1 MNDSEKTPRYVGSSG
16 SLALFA
22 LGEKAI
28 VLDLDYNIVVG
39 TGFTSTL
46 STHKEWEI
54 DPSVQIP
61 KAALELAQASLTD
74 LSIRV
79 VTAAAASG
87 RMYTIPKGAQEEAKK
102 ALEWH
107 AEHHRGGTP
116 VGLNT
121 ARILSRGGQIG
132 IHKVRHIAKYFP
144 RHEVDKKG
152 KGWKPGEDNFPSNGR
167 IAWALWGGDTAWRW
181 AQAIVERENKAAKTA
196 SGALTA
202 AADLDSFKKAF
213 YLDPLSAPE
222 FLIRVRL
229 DGSGIDRLYKI
240 DTDGAV
246 FVWDDGSWDDLGDQ
260 ADIWDYDQALDDP
273 YDLVEKSHLPVDP
286 DSAIIIAARM
296 QQNPY
301 NMVSVGDID
310 ADEAALA
317 MFAASEMDWSVI
329 DYTLTAAGGSTG
341 DGVYTPQEHSMHAQT
356 QMRSSLGRFSPEN
369 KPAAPTA
376 QIPDNNEDSNTD
388 RKKEK
393 TQPLDDP
400 TRPLDTSGIL
410 GEPREPI
417 NQPYA
422 HTPGLLPA
430 LTAGD
435 LHDIMYNWD
444 GWVQSQRADY
454 GSGIQSSGA
463 PVDEEPVEEP
473 KVDNTDDNKH
483 SHPLLQKWLL
493 NRDKPTDPNPDD
505 DWAKTSI
512 VSAAPPAPLKTQA
525 KQSYQMTPQTSDVKP
540 LYFAIVADDD
550 PRAVLSLISIV
561 PASSTSTA
569 PMVYK
574 RVKGKWVRDAKTLN
588 DLKSAT
594 PPPVIPLT
602 PKVLNDVLLQVD
614 KSTMT
619 ASGIFDVDHLLMV
632 LWGPRQE
639 IMETYGE
646 QFFDSISEKE
656 QINDTFKA
664 VFSLAAA
671 GGLDRNRG
679 NAEKLRRYWV
689 HGEGALKIRWG
700 MPGDWSRCVRHLA
713 KYLGVRAK
721 GYCQLRHKEATGMYT
736 ATHAKLDRAAH
747 HHEHSVDEFI
757 MEEVL
762 TKNYGKKTVVTDKDM
777 LMPIEDIMKNQDDLY
792 DETWNPSAEM
802 DALMKDKECL
812 EEMCNFSENSEHTD
826 EDPCWDGYRQIGF
839 KDKNG
844 RHVPNCVRE
853 ASIITA
859 AGGLDR
865 NRGGAEKLRHY
876 WTVGEGGL
884 KIRWNTGGDWTRCVR
899 HLGKY
904 LGPRARGYCALRH
917 KEMTGMWTGD
927 KAHRQLYGR
936 KKNGRNVFSTEFIN
950 STAEVLTASAVSVK
964 AEVARERFGL
974 VASALAPTG
983 AAFCIPLMVP
993 EELESGDGRKFK
1005 KYSLTTR
1012 ELPLP
1017 LLWQIK
1023 TAEGHMGSVVVGRID
1038 KIERTPQ
1045 GLGNAYGVFDTGVHG
1060 QEAERLVR
1068 NGFLRGVSADMDK
1081 FEATEEKPSL
1091 DNSEEESELKKSKL
1105 TINKARVMAATIV
1118 AKPAFQEC
1126 SIHILPNDT
1135 NQFSLPKE
1143 SAKMQDGI
1151 YVDEVDAADAQ
1162 ALVAC
1167 GVIASVIPTVPPAE
1181 WFENPKLS
1189 GPTPLTVDDMGR
1201 VFGHIAAWHVD
1212 HIGLTAGTKPPR
1224 SKSNYAYF
1232 HTGVVRADDGKDYP
1246 VGQLTLAG
1254 GHASL
1259 EASAYEAVKHYDDTA
1274 SAIADVHAGE
1284 DAYGIWVA
1292 GALRPSAAP
1301 EQIRALRASAP
1312 SGDWR
1317 PIRGALEL
1325 VAVCQVNVPGFPIA
1339 RARVASGAVMALVA
1353 AGAMT
1358 LAKMKA
1364 DPINELRA
1372 RLEKLERIGVS
1383 KDDLTARVA
1392 SLKSRVDEAKAEFTY
1407 IPRDKREELAK
1418 EGKALPDGSFPIENV
1433 EDVRA
1438 AIHAYGRAKDSHKP
1452 AVRKHIMK
1460 RARQLNVQHIIP
1472 DNWKTA
1478 ATDAVT
1484 ASAQDLR
1491 NRLEEFT
1498 AITELASIPEA
1509 ERKSLAKKGKA
1520 LPDGSYPIRNEGDL
1534 KNAIKAYGRSNPEDR
1549 DKVKAHI
1556 KKRARALGKTKLI
1569 PDDWMT
1575 ESDMAYAM
1583 SEFTSL
1589 EALGK
1594 TFAAEDDS
1602 SVAVAP
1608 ATDAP
1613 AAEATPAQPEAPVA
1627 QLPTTSTS
1635 DDGKYIPGVNQ
1646 PRDNSGKFLD
1656 VLARLKTNLGPDA
1669 SEDVVNHVEQANH
1682 FAEAG
1687 NYAQSV
1693 EASQQLLKTLDDLNE
1708 GALNKTELQNVKAAA
1723 AELGKIITNLPLPFK
1738 DPNAKMRYS
1747 DLPPVLR
1754 TLLINM
1760 VDRVDKKIGKQ
1771 DGAKATSSV
1780 QEFMSGSELFNQS
1793 ELSSNLAKML
1803 RLLT

>member
-1 MNDSEKTPRYVGSSG
+1 MTDSGKTPLYVGSSG
-16 SLALFA
+16 SLALFS

-46 STHKEWEI
+46 SSHRDWEI
-54 DPSVQIP
+54 DQSVEIT

-74 LSIRV
+74 LSIKV
-79 VTAAAASG
+79 VTASASG
-87 RMYTIPKGAQEEAKK
+87 RLYTIPKGAQSEAEK
-102 ALEWH
+102 ALDWH

-116 VGLNT
+116 VGLNS
-121 ARILSRGGQIG
+121 ARILAKGGQIG
-132 IHKVRHIAKYFP
+132 LAKVRHIAKYFP
-144 RHEVDKKG
+144 RHEVDKQG
-152 KGWKPGEDNFPSNGR
+152 KGWKPGEDGFPSNGR

-196 SGALTA
+196 SA
-202 AADLDSFKKAF
+202 AIIAGADLDSFKKAF
-213 YLDPLSAPE
+213 YLDPMSAPD

-240 DTDGAV
+240 DTDGEV
-246 FVWDDGSWDDLGDQ
+246 YVWDDGCWDDLGAQ
-260 ADIWDYDQALDDP
+260 ADVWDYDKVLDDP
-273 YDLVEKSHLPVDP
+273 YDLIEKSHLPVDP

-301 NMVSVGDID
+301 GLVSVGDID
-310 ADEAALA
+310 ADEAALT
-317 MFAASEMDWSVI
+317 MFAASEMEWDVI
-329 DYTLTAAGGSTG
+329 DYTLTAAGTSAG
-341 DGVYTPQEHSMHAQT
+341 DGVYTPQEHSMHAKQ
-356 QMRSSLGRFSPEN
+356 QVRSSLGRFSPEN
-369 KPAAPTA
+369 KPEDPEA
-376 QIPDNNEDSNTD
+376 QIKNNNEDSDIN
-388 RKKEK
+388 RKRDKD
-393 TQPLDDP
+393 QPMDDL

-410 GEPREPI
+410 GEPRDPI

-435 LHDIMYNWD
+435 IHDIMYNWD

-454 GSGIQSSGA
+454 ASGIQSSGA
-463 PVDEEPVEEP
+463 PVDESQLDEPEKHDE
-473 KVDNTDDNKH
+473 DENDDKH
-483 SHPLLQKWLL
+483 DHPLLRKWLIA
-493 NRDKPTDPNPDD
+493 RHKSQTQSPDE
-505 DWAKTSI
+505 DWAKTTI
-512 VSAAPPAPLKTQA
+512 SAAGVAPAPLKTQA
-525 KQSYQMTPQTSDVKP
+525 KQSYQMTPKTSDVKP

-561 PASSTSTA
+561 PASSTSTS

-574 RVKGKWVRDAKTLN
+574 RVKGKWARDPKVLN

-614 KSTMT
+614 KSSMT

-639 IMETYGE
+639 IVDTYGD
-646 QFFDSISEKE
+646 QFFNSLNEKE

-671 GGLDRNRG
+671 GGLDKNRG
-679 NAEKLRRYWV
+679 NAEKLR
-689 HGEGALKIRWG
+689 
-700 MPGDWSRCVRHLA
+700 
-713 KYLGVRAK
+713 
-721 GYCQLRHKEATGMYT
+721 
-736 ATHAKLDRAAH
+736 
-747 HHEHSVDEFI
+747 
-757 MEEVL
+757 
-762 TKNYGKKTVVTDKDM
+762 
-777 LMPIEDIMKNQDDLY
+777 
-792 DETWNPSAEM
+792 
-802 DALMKDKECL
+802 
-812 EEMCNFSENSEHTD
+812 
-826 EDPCWDGYRQIGF
+826 
-839 KDKNG
+839 
-844 RHVPNCVRE
+844 
-853 ASIITA
+853 
-859 AGGLDR
+859 
-865 NRGGAEKLRHY
+865 HY
-876 WTVGEGGL
+876 WTHGKGAL

-899 HLGKY
+899 HLAKY
-904 LGPRARGYCALRH
+904 LGPRAKGYCALRH
-917 KEMTGMWTGD
+917 REVTGMWTGD
-927 KAHRQLYGR
+927 KSHRQLYGR
-936 KKNGRNVFSTEFIN
+936 KKNGKNVFSTEFVN

-964 AEVARERFGL
+964 AELARERFGL
-974 VASALAPTG
+974 VASAIQPQG
-983 AAFCIPLMVP
+983 AAFCIPLVVP
-993 EELESGDGRKFK
+993 EDVESGDGRKFK
-1005 KYSLTTR
+1005 KNSITHR
-1012 ELPLP
+1012 DLPLP
-1017 LLWQIK
+1017 LMWQMK
-1023 TAEGHMGSVVVGRID
+1023 TGEGHLGSVVVGRID
-1038 KIERTPQ
+1038 RLERTTQ

-1081 FEATEEKPSL
+1081 FEATEEKPTL
-1091 DNSEEESELKKSKL
+1091 ENAEDDSELKKSKIL
-1105 TINKARVMAATIV
+1105 INKARVMGATIV

-1126 SIHILPNDT
+1126 SIHIVHNDN
-1135 NQFSLPKE
+1135 NQLTLPKE
-1143 SAKMQDGI
+1143 SNKMQDGI

-1181 WFENPKLS
+1181 WFENPKLT

-1292 GALRPSAAP
+1292 GALRPSAQP
-1301 EQIRALRASAP
+1301 EQIRSLRASAP

-1364 DPINELRA
+1364 DPINELKA
-1372 RLEKLERIGVS
+1372 RLDNLEKYGVP
-1383 KDDLTARVA
+1383 KEDLAARVA
-1392 SLKSRVDEAKAEFTY
+1392 SLKSRVDEAKTEFTY
-1407 IPRDKREELAK
+1407 ISRDEREKLAK

-1433 EDVRA
+1433 ENLRD
-1438 AIHAYGRAKDSHKP
+1438 AIQAYGRAKDSHKA
-1452 AVRKHIMK
+1452 AVRKHIEK
-1460 RARQLNVQHIIP
+1460 RARQLNVRHLIP
-1472 DNWKTA
+1472 ENWKTA

-1484 ASAQDLR
+1484 ASAQDIR
-1491 NRLEEFT
+1491 TRLEEFT
-1498 AITELASIPEA
+1498 AISELSSIPEA
-1509 ERKSLAKKGKA
+1509 ERASLAKKGKA
-1520 LPDGSYPIRNEGDL
+1520 LPDGSYPIRNEQDL
-1534 KNAIKAYGRSNPEDR
+1534 KNAITASGRATLEDVEV
-1549 DKVKAHI
+1549 VKAHI
-1556 KKRARALGKTKLI
+1556 VKRAETLGKLALI
-1569 PDDWMT
+1569 PEDWGVRT
-1575 ESDMAYAM
+1575 ERSYSILDLASQEAM
-1583 SEFTSL
+1583 
-1589 EALGK
+1589 GK

-1602 SVAVAP
+1602 SVVVAP
-1608 ATDAP
+1608 TTDAP
-1613 AAEATPAQPEAPVA
+1613 AAEVTPAPIAEIPASPESEA
-1627 QLPTTSTS
+1627 
-1635 DDGKYIPGVNQ
+1635 KYVPGVNQ
-1646 PRDNSGKFLD
+1646 PRDRSGRFLD
-1656 VLARLKTNLGPDA
+1656 VLARLKNDLGPNA
-1669 SEDVVNHVEQANH
+1669 SQDVVDAVHQADKL
-1682 FAEAG
+1682 AQAG
-1687 NYAQSV
+1687 NYSESV
-1693 EASQQLLKTLDDLNE
+1693 EASQKLLKTLDQLDDGSLNSE
-1708 GALNKTELQNVKAAA
+1708 ELANVKSAAS
-1723 AELGKIITNLPLPFK
+1723 ELGKIVTNLPLPFK

-1747 DLPPVLR
+1747 DLPPVLKN
-1754 TLLINM
+1754 LLDTM
-1760 VDRVDKKIGKQ
+1760 VDRVTKKIGK
-1771 DGAKATSSV
+1771 DDAAEATESLR
-1780 QEFMSGSELFNQS
+1780 QFMSGSELFNQS
-1793 ELSSNLAKML
+1793 DLSANLAKML

>member
-1 MNDSEKTPRYVGSSG
+1 MTDSGKTPLYVGSSG
-16 SLALFA
+16 SLALFSM
-22 LGEKAI
+22 GEKAI

-46 STHKEWEI
+46 SSHRDWEVN
-54 DPSVQIP
+54 PNVEVP

-74 LSIRV
+74 LSIKV
-79 VTAAAASG
+79 VTAAATTG

-121 ARILSRGGQIG
+121 ARILARGGQIG

-152 KGWKPGEDNFPSNGR
+152 KGWKPGEDGFPSNGR
-167 IAWALWGGDTAWRW
+167 IAWALWGSDTAWRW

-202 AADLDSFKKAF
+202 GADLDSFKKAF
-213 YLDPLSAPE
+213 YLDPMSAPD

-240 DTDGAV
+240 DTNGEV
-246 FVWDDGSWDDLGDQ
+246 YVWDDGSWDDLGAQ
-260 ADIWDYDQALDDP
+260 ADVWDYDKALDDP

-301 NMVSVGDID
+301 GMVSVGDID

-317 MFAASEMDWSVI
+317 MFAASEMDWDVI
-329 DYTLTAAGGSTG
+329 DYTLTAAGASAG
-341 DGVYTPQEHSMHAQT
+341 DGVYTPQEHSAHAQ
-356 QMRSSLGRFSPEN
+356 QQIRSSLGRFSPEN
-369 KPAAPTA
+369 KPVDPKA
-376 QIPDNNEDSNTD
+376 QLPNSNEDSNID
-388 RKKEK
+388 LKKEK
-393 TQPLDDP
+393 TQPMDDL

-454 GSGIQSSGA
+454 GSGLQSSGA
-463 PVDEEPVEEP
+463 PVDEQPVDEPEEH
-473 KVDNTDDNKH
+473 DENDNKH
-483 SHPLLQKWLL
+483 THPLLQKWLL
-493 NRDKPTDPNPDD
+493 NRDKPSTPNPDD
-505 DWAKTSI
+505 DWAKTAI
-512 VSAAPPAPLKTQA
+512 SAAGVAPAPLKTQA
-525 KQSYQMTPQTSDVKP
+525 KQSYQMTPKTSDVKP

-561 PASSTSTA
+561 PASSTSTS

-679 NAEKLRRYWV
+679 NAERLRHYWT

-736 ATHAKLDRAAH
+736 ATHAKLDRAR
-747 HHEHSVDEFI
+747 HHEHSAEEFI

-777 LMPIEDIMKNQDDLY
+777 LMPIEDIMKNHDDLY
-792 DETWNPSAEM
+792 DETWTPSAEM
-802 DALMKDKECL
+802 EELMNDAGCR
-812 EEMCNFSENSEHTD
+812 EEMCNFSTKSDHEED
-826 EDPCWDGYRQIGF
+826 DPCWDGYRQIGF

-853 ASIITA
+853 TSVIVA

-876 WTVGEGGL
+876 WTVGEGAL

-899 HLGKY
+899 HLAKY
-904 LGPRARGYCALRH
+904 LGPRAKGYCALRH

-927 KAHRQLYGR
+927 KTHRQLYGR
-936 KKNGRNVFSTEFIN
+936 KKNGKNVFSTEFVN

-964 AEVARERFGL
+964 AELARERFGL
-974 VASALAPTG
+974 VASAIQPQG
-983 AAFCIPLMVP
+983 ASFCIPLVVP
-993 EELESGDGRKFK
+993 EDMESGDGRRFK
-1005 KYSLTTR
+1005 KNAISHR

-1017 LLWQIK
+1017 LMWQIK
-1023 TAEGHMGSVVVGRID
+1023 TAEGHLGSVVVGRID
-1038 KIERTPQ
+1038 KLERTSQ
-1045 GLGNAYGVFDTGVHG
+1045 GIGNAYGVFDTGIHG

-1068 NGFLRGVSADMDK
+1068 SGFLRGISADMDQ
-1081 FEATEEKPSL
+1081 FEATEEKPTL
-1091 DNSEEESELKKSKL
+1091 ENAEDESEFKKAKIL
-1105 TINKARVMAATIV
+1105 INKARVMGATIV

-1126 SIHILPNDT
+1126 SIHILPNDN
-1135 NQFSLPKE
+1135 NQLTLPKE
-1143 SAKMQDGI
+1143 STKMQDGI

-1372 RLEKLERIGVS
+1372 RLDNLEKYGVP
-1383 KDDLTARVA
+1383 KEDLAARVA
-1392 SLKSRVDEAKAEFTY
+1392 SLKSRVDEAKTEFTY
-1407 IPRDKREELAK
+1407 IPRDQREKLAK

-1438 AIHAYGRAKDSHKP
+1438 AIHAYGRAKDSHK
-1452 AVRKHIMK
+1452 ADVRKHIEK
-1460 RARQLNVQHIIP
+1460 RARQLNVRHLIP
-1472 DNWKTA
+1472 ENWKTA
-1478 ATDAVT
+1478 ETDAVT
-1484 ASAQDLR
+1484 ASAQDIR
-1491 NRLEEFT
+1491 TRLEEFT
-1498 AITELASIPEA
+1498 AISELASISEA
-1509 ERKSLAKKGKA
+1509 ERKNLAKKGKA
-1520 LPDGSYPIRNEGDL
+1520 LPDGSYPIRNEHDL
-1534 KNAIKAYGRSNPEDR
+1534 KNAIKAFGRANPEDR
-1549 DKVKAHI
+1549 DEVKAHI
-1556 KKRARALGKTKLI
+1556 KKRARALGKVKLV
-1569 PDDWMT
+1569 PEDWMT
-1575 ESDMAYAM
+1575 ESDMTYAV
-1583 SEFTSL
+1583 SQFTSL

-1613 AAEATPAQPEAPVA
+1613 AAEVAPAPVA
-1627 QLPTTSTS
+1627 EIPVTPQDSA
-1635 DDGKYIPGVNQ
+1635 KYVPGVNQ
-1646 PRDNSGKFLD
+1646 PRDNSGRFLD
-1656 VLARLKTNLGPDA
+1656 VLARLKSDLGPDA
-1669 SEDVVNHVEQANH
+1669 SQDVVTDVQKANKL
-1682 FAEAG
+1682 AQAG

-1693 EASQQLLKTLDDLNE
+1693 EASQQLLKTLDELND
-1708 GALNKTELQNVKAAA
+1708 GALNSTELANVKTAAS
-1723 AELGKIITNLPLPFK
+1723 ELGKIVTNLPLPFK

-1747 DLPPVLR
+1747 DLPPVLKN
-1754 TLLINM
+1754 LLDNM
-1760 VDRVDKKIGKQ
+1760 VDRVNKKIGKE
-1771 DGAKATSSV
+1771 DGAKATSDV
-1780 QEFMSGSELFNQS
+1780 REFMSGSELFNQS
-1793 ELSSNLAKML
+1793 DLSTNLAKML